1 MSYQAFRMARP
12 LLPGVAPDATALLAA
27 PGPAGQGRKRGRAP
41 RRPAGGASQRG
52 SGRDSNRPPQPRAFR
67 HRVHHAGGTG
77 GGTDDDGGGPGNRAA
92 HGGSNYPG
100 RTPDLRST
108 AFFSAPP
115 PAIPPRT
122 GDSYNASSGGG
133 GGGKESSKESMV
145 RNGSRTVG
153 AGPRAP
159 TGESSLPTPHRR
171 LRWTAPVSPMS
182 ATGGGGEGGGG
193 EGGEGGGGAG
203 RTQDSATITPGFPP
217 ARETGSR
224 RRSSALGD
232 DERRELVDWL
242 KGELKRCGR
251 ERERWFWLY
260 ANLPPRLPCC
270 VWTSGVV

>member
-1 MSYQAFRMARP
+1 MARP
-12 LLPGVAPDATALLAA
+12 LLPGVAPDATALLAV

-41 RRPAGGASQRG
+41 RRPAGGAPQRG

-67 HRVHHAGGTG
+67 HRVHDAGGSG
-77 GGTDDDGGGPGNRAA
+77 GGSDDDGGGPGNRAA
-92 HGGSNYPG
+92 HGSNYPG

-133 GGGKESSKESMV
+133 GGNESSKESMV

-182 ATGGGGEGGGG
+182 AAGGGGEGG
-193 EGGEGGGGAG
+193 GGGGAG

-217 ARETGSR
+217 ARETGS

-251 ERERWFWLY
+251 ERERESGGS
-260 ANLPPRLPCC
+260 AICEPT
-270 VWTSGVV
+270 TSPSLLRATNSVV